1 MNRRSFLK
9 RFCCSAAAVGV
20 SGLGAWA
27 GSGRRPNLIVL
38 LADDMGYADP
48 SCFGGRA
55 VKTPNIDALAAGG
68 MRFTQFYSGS
78 GVCTPTRA
86 SLLTGRYPLRFG
98 ITKHF
103 GDDEAHLPRG
113 TVTLPRLLKS
123 AGYATGHV
131 GKWHLGGL
139 HLKHIADREHSIP
152 GPREHGFDHYLCQNE
167 EQPLRGKLGRERTL
181 YRKGGT
187 CLIRDEKQVGPDDPY
202 HDMHFTDINGAESVR
217 LIEQFHKQG
226 KPFFL
231 NVWWLVPHMPYEP
244 SPEPHWSATAAEGIS
259 DDQHRFRSMVARMD
273 YHIGNIVAK
282 LEQLG
287 IRENTLI
294 LFMSDNG
301 GAYEADVGGFKG
313 GKTDLHEGGIRV
325 PMVVNWPGRIAAGT
339 SSDLLGHTND
349 MLPTLC
355 AAAGVAVPADAK
367 VDGVNLL
374 SHMTNPKTKVKR
386 GTVFWQMDLYKNL
399 QRHYPKPKPYS
410 TEVARKGRWKL
421 LALEGKPQELFD
433 IEADPFEKNNL
444 IDEHPEIVR
453 ELAGEL
459 RAWLAEPRLSPY
471 GD

>member
-1 MNRRSFLK
+1 MNRRDFLI
-9 RFCCSAAAVGV
+9 RACGVAAAVGV
-20 SGLGAWA
+20 SRPVALA
-27 GSGRRPNLIVL
+27 GPARRPNLIVL

-68 MRFTQFYSGS
+68 MKFTQFYSGS
-78 GVCTPTRA
+78 AVCTPTRV
-86 SLLTGRYPLRFG
+86 SVLTGRYPLRFG
-98 ITKHF
+98 VTKHF
-103 GDDEAHLPRG
+103 NDDEAHLPRG
-113 TVTLPRLLKS
+113 TVTLPRLLKR

-181 YRKGGT
+181 FRKGGT

-202 HDMHFTDINGAESVR
+202 YNMHFTDINGTESVR
-217 LIEQFHKQG
+217 LIEEFSKQG

-244 SPEPHWSATAAEGIS
+244 SPEPHWSRTAAEGIS

-273 YHIGNIVAK
+273 YHVGKIVAK

-287 IRENTLI
+287 IRENTLV
-294 LFMSDNG
+294 LFVSDNG
-301 GAYEADVGGFKG
+301 GAYEADIGGLKG
-313 GKTDLHEGGIRV
+313 GKTDLHEGGISV
-325 PMVVNWPGRIAAGT
+325 PMVANWPGRIPAGT
-339 SSDLLGHTND
+339 SSDTLGHTND
-349 MLPTLC
+349 VLPTLC
-355 AAAGVAVPADAK
+355 AAAGVTVPVSAK

-374 SHMTNPKTKVKR
+374 PHMSDRKMKVER
-386 GTVFWQMDLYKNL
+386 GPVFWLIDLYKHL

-410 TEVARKGRWKL
+410 TEIVRKGKWKL
-421 LALEGKPQELFD
+421 LALEGEPQELFD

-444 IDEHPEIVR
+444 IIEHPEIVR
-453 ELAGEL
+453 DLTSKL
-459 RAWLAEPRLSPY
+459 KAWLAEPRLSPR

>member
-1 MNRRSFLK
+1 MNRRSFL
-9 RFCCSAAAVGV
+9 RHICASAAAVGV
-20 SGLGAWA
+20 SGLGALA
-27 GSGRRPNLIVL
+27 GSNRRPNLIVL

-55 VKTPNIDALAAGG
+55 VGTPNIDALAAGG
-68 MRFTQFYSGS
+68 MKFTQFYSGS

-98 ITKHF
+98 ITRHF
-103 GDDEAHLPRG
+103 NDDEAHLPRG
-113 TVTLPRLLKS
+113 TVTLPRLLRK

-139 HLKHIADREHSIP
+139 HLKHIAGRANSIP
-152 GPREHGFDHYLCQNE
+152 GPREHGFDHYVCQNE
-167 EQPLRGKLGRERTL
+167 EQPLRGKLGRERML
-181 YRKGGT
+181 FRKGGT

-202 HDMHFTDINGAESVR
+202 YDMHFTDINGAESVR
-217 LIEQFHKQG
+217 LIEEFHRQG

-231 NVWWLVPHMPYEP
+231 NVWWLVPHKPYEP
-244 SPEPHWSATAAEGIS
+244 SPEPHWSGTAAEGIS

-273 YHIGNIVAK
+273 YQIGRIVAK
-282 LEQLG
+282 LAQLR
-287 IRENTLI
+287 IRQNTLV

-325 PMVVNWPGRIAAGT
+325 PMVANWPGKIAAGT
-339 SSDLLGHTND
+339 SSDMLGHTND
-349 MLPTLC
+349 VLPTLC
-355 AAAGVAVPADAK
+355 AAAGVAVPGDAK

-374 SHMTNPKTKVKR
+374 PHMTNRERRIER

-410 TEVARKGRWKL
+410 TEVVRKGRWKL
-421 LALEGKPQELFD
+421 LGLEGKPQELFD

-444 IDEHPEIVR
+444 IKDHPEIVR
-453 ELAGEL
+453 ELTRRL
-459 RAWLAEPRLSPY
+459 KAWLAEPRLSPR